1 LPDSGK
7 YDESRAIW
15 NGMIDRKPA
24 CIIQCVDVKDVVA
37 AVNFGRKHEML
48 VAVKGG
54 GHNAAGFAMCD
65 GGMVIDLSK
74 MKGIEVDTTTKI
86 AIAQPG
92 VLWGEFDAA
101 TQGHGL
107 AVTGG
112 AVSTTGIAGLTLGGG
127 VGWLMGKFGA
137 TCDNLLSAQLVTA
150 DGEVLQVSPDENP
163 DLYWAI
169 RGGGGNFGIVTSFTY
184 QLHKLGPIIGG
195 MVLHPMDKIEEMLK
209 FFRSF
214 TENAPDELTTY
225 AFTMTSPEGMPMAG
239 MALCYCGHDLNE
251 GERLIA
257 PLRAFGPPLV
267 DMIGPM
273 PYLQQQSMLDP
284 TVPHGQFSYWK
295 ANQLTSLSDEAILT
309 FKNQISS
316 VTSPRTMV
324 LIEHHH
330 GAINK
335 VAPDATA
342 FRQRE
347 SPYDFV
353 IISLWNQPEENDIHI
368 GWTRSFFAAMK
379 PFFSSGVYVNAL
391 HNDEGNDRVRA
402 AYGDNYEKLRQIKQ
416 KYDPDNFFR
425 WNNNIVP

>member
-1 LPDSGK
+1 MANQTTVSQHPIPTKTWEKIKRALTGELLLPDSGK

-273 PYLQQQSMLDP
+273 PYLQQQSMLH
-284 TVPHGQFSYWK
+284 V
-295 ANQLTSLSDEAILT
+295 
-309 FKNQISS
+309 
-316 VTSPRTMV
+316 
-324 LIEHHH
+324 
-330 GAINK
+330 
-335 VAPDATA
+335 ATA
-342 FRQRE
+342 
-347 SPYDFV
+347 
-353 IISLWNQPEENDIHI
+353 
-368 GWTRSFFAAMK
+368 
-379 PFFSSGVYVNAL
+379 
-391 HNDEGNDRVRA
+391 
-402 AYGDNYEKLRQIKQ
+402 
-416 KYDPDNFFR
+416 
-425 WNNNIVP
+425 